1 MQAVD
6 VAELYKKGL
15 KVSQISKILN
25 VSKVTVYKLL
35 HDTGM
40 TTNRRKKSSDV
51 ELISDMLE
59 LNGFVK
65 VKDVKTGKRLEKLLP
80 GSYLVTI
87 NFGVGS
93 VGRKY
98 SSTEFFGFRPPNM
111 HFLVK
116 DYELYRYH
124 VSKLL
129 EGLFL
134 EKNMYPPRG
143 LRVAFT
149 RFLRSFGLDTSDRKT
164 RYFSN

>member
-1 MQAVD
+1 MH
-6 VAELYKKGL
+6 VANAIELYKKGL

-25 VSKVTVYKLL
+25 VSTVTVYKILRSA
-35 HDTGM
+35 GVV
-40 TTNRRKKSSDV
+40 TNRRKKSDA
-51 ELISDMLE
+51 ELVSQILE
-59 LNGFVK
+59 LNGFAK
-65 VKDVKTGKRLEKLLP
+65 VKDIKMGKRLQRLIP
-80 GSYLVTI
+80 GTFPVTL

-111 HFLVK
+111 HFLIK
-116 DYELYRYH
+116 DYETYKIH

-134 EKNMYPPRG
+134 EKNRNAPRG

-149 RFLRSFGLDTSDRKT
+149 RFLRSFGLEIVDPKAYS
-164 RYFSN
+164 FSN

>member
-1 MQAVD
+1 MQTVD
-6 VAELYKKGL
+6 VVDLYKKGL
-15 KVSQISKILN
+15 KVTQISKILN
-25 VSKVTVYKLL
+25 VSTVTVYNLL
-35 HDTGM
+35 HAAGM
-40 TTNRRKKSSDV
+40 VTNRRKRSSDLK
-51 ELISDMLE
+51 LIADAIE

-65 VKDVKTGKRLEKLLP
+65 VKDVKTGKRLEKLIP
-80 GSYLVTI
+80 GSYLVTM

-116 DYELYRYH
+116 DYEMYRYH

-134 EKNMYPPRG
+134 EKNRNAPRG

-149 RFLRSFGLDTSDRKT
+149 RFLRSFGLEIENKS
-164 RYFSN
+164 FSN

>member
-1 MQAVD
+1 MHAAD
-6 VAELYKKGL
+6 AIELYKKGL

-25 VSKVTVYKLL
+25 VSTVTVYKILRSA
-35 HDTGM
+35 GIV
-40 TTNRRKKSSDV
+40 TNRRKKSDA
-51 ELISDMLE
+51 ELVSQILE
-59 LNGFVK
+59 LNGFAK
-65 VKDVKTGKRLEKLLP
+65 VKDIKMGKRLQRLIP
-80 GSYLVTI
+80 GTFLVTL

-111 HFLVK
+111 HFLIK
-116 DYELYRYH
+116 DYETYKIH

-134 EKNMYPPRG
+134 EKNRNAPRG

-149 RFLRSFGLDTSDRKT
+149 RFLRSFGLEIVDPKAYS
-164 RYFSN
+164 FSN

>member
-1 MQAVD
+1 MQASEA
-6 VAELYKKGL
+6 AELYRKGL

-25 VSKVTVYKLL
+25 VSTVTVYNLL
-35 HDTGM
+35 HAAGIVA
-40 TTNRRKKSSDV
+40 NRRKKSLDIKLV
-51 ELISDMLE
+51 LDMLE

-65 VKDVKTGKRLEKLLP
+65 VKDVKTGKKFEKLIP
-80 GSYLVTI
+80 GSFLVTI

-116 DYELYRYH
+116 DYALFRYH

-134 EKNMYPPRG
+134 EKNKNAPRG

-149 RFLRSFGLDTSDRKT
+149 RFLRSFGLEITNKF
-164 RYFSN
+164 FSN